1 MFSAGRQRLFG
12 QQPRQRRSSFQPASA
27 AAAAQRRRVFAQNHR
42 LVISAVESLSSDGE
56 DRSPSSN
63 ESDVKDKAA
72 CNPAALGQ
80 QQPQPQRVTFHLTR
94 TSESGSETSKDEFD
108 PDMMD
113 SFSRRA
119 TPHQGLQSSVKN
131 MHSCSVQQNCAD
143 PLAAV
148 TADRRG
154 SAPCDLLMNQINK
167 IAATAAV
174 VAVAGKYNTQTF

>member
-1 MFSAGRQRLFG
+1 M
-12 QQPRQRRSSFQPASA
+12 
-27 AAAAQRRRVFAQNHR
+27 
-42 LVISAVESLSSDGE
+42 
-56 DRSPSSN
+56 
-63 ESDVKDKAA
+63 
-72 CNPAALGQ
+72 
-80 QQPQPQRVTFHLTR
+80 TFHLTR

-119 TPHQGLQSSVKN
+119 TPHQGVSSVKN
-131 MHSCSVQQNCAD
+131 MRSCSVQQNCAD

-174 VAVAGKYNTQTF
+174 VAVAGKYKIYNILGQFSSLKHLKFGHTILLVFKKL